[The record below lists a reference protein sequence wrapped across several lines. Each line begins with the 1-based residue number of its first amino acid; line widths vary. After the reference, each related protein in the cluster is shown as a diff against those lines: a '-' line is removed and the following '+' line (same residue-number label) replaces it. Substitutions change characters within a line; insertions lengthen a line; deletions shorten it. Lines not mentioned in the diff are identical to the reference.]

1 MNPNPGTMPPLHPI
15 LFEEAVRRALLED
28 LGRRGD
34 ITTDAIVAAGATATA
49 RMVVK
54 TGGRIAG
61 IGVAGGVF
69 HVLDPGL
76 RFEALCGDGADV
88 PAGAT
93 IAVVRGSARSI
104 LSGERTALNFLAHM
118 SGIATATRQYVEA
131 VSGTKAKIL
140 DTRKTVPGLRILDK
154 YAVRI
159 GGGTNH
165 RFGLG
170 NCILIKEN
178 HIEAAGGIGEAVSR
192 ARQAA
197 SHTLKIEVEVK
208 NFQEL
213 DEALAAGAD
222 IIMLDNMSVPEMREA
237 VRKVNGKVPLEA
249 SGNVTLATVRQI
261 AETGVDFISSGALTH
276 SVKAADL
283 SLLVSSPG

>member
-1 MNPNPGTMPPLHPI
+1 MMLSVPKFMMETLI
-15 LFEEAVRRALLED
+15 RAALAED
-28 LGRRGD
+28 IGSGD
-34 ITTDAIVAAGATATA
+34 VTTASVLTGQEKGHARVVAKSDL
-49 RMVVK
+49 V
-54 TGGRIAG
+54 
-61 IGVAGGVF
+61 VAGGDIFGEVF
-69 HVLDPGL
+69 LLVDDRIQRTSCLP
-76 RFEALCGDGADV
+76 DGMQVQRGQVVAEISG
-88 PAGAT
+88 PLAG
-93 IAVVRGSARSI
+93 I
-104 LSGERTALNFLAHM
+104 LMAERVALNFFQRM
-118 SGIATATRQYVEA
+118 CGIATATRQYVEA

-192 ARQAA
+192 TRQAA

-222 IIMLDNMSVPEMREA
+222 IIMLDNMSVADMRKA
-237 VRKVNGKVPLEA
+237 VRKVNGRVPLEA

-283 SLLVSSPG
+283 SLLVSSQG

>member
-1 MNPNPGTMPPLHPI
+1 MMEPLI
-15 LFEEAVRRALLED
+15 RAALAED
-28 LGRRGD
+28 IGSGDVTTASVLTGQEKGHARVVAKSDLVLAGGD
-34 ITTDAIVAAGATATA
+34 IFGAVFLLVDDRIQRTSWLPDGMQVQRGQVVAELSGPL
-49 RMVVK
+49 
-54 TGGRIAG
+54 AG
-61 IGVAGGVF
+61 ILMA
-69 HVLDPGL
+69 
-76 RFEALCGDGADV
+76 
-88 PAGAT
+88 
-93 IAVVRGSARSI
+93 
-104 LSGERTALNFLAHM
+104 ERVALNFFQRM
-118 SGIATATRQYVEA
+118 CGIATATRQYVEA

>member
-1 MNPNPGTMPPLHPI
+1 MQVQRGQVVAELSGPL
-15 LFEEAVRRALLED
+15 
-28 LGRRGD
+28 
-34 ITTDAIVAAGATATA
+34 
-49 RMVVK
+49 
-54 TGGRIAG
+54 AG
-61 IGVAGGVF
+61 ILMA
-69 HVLDPGL
+69 
-76 RFEALCGDGADV
+76 
-88 PAGAT
+88 
-93 IAVVRGSARSI
+93 
-104 LSGERTALNFLAHM
+104 ERVALNFFQRM
-118 SGIATATRQYVEA
+118 CGIATATRQYVEA